1 MGNNVR
7 EEIMDLDLNSDPSDP
22 SNGSVLGLGS
32 LLNELET
39 AHGRIEERI
48 IQLEAVTSRARQ
60 RQRWRQG
67 QSNTQMVNVSLEPTV
82 SSVPSEVRLLS
93 GECSINSQVR
103 TIENVKTGKRGSS
116 HLIAK
121 ALGIHTDT
129 KRAGAGGG
137 EFFDCNICLDM
148 ARDPVLTCCG
158 HLFCW
163 SCFCQLPY
171 AYRNVKECP
180 ACNGEV
186 TDASIIPIY
195 GNGNSNDLQKLKSKE
210 SGLKVPPR
218 PLARR
223 IESVRQQLI
232 NRRPVSTPIEVRIQQ
247 FNSIVD
253 AARHQT
259 GSLDLGA
266 AVRSG
271 ELEVNDPLLH
281 ISRVLP
287 ASISSLSSALTS
299 AMDSA
304 ERLVGDLEAYINSDN
319 LRRNHQE
326 FSHADTDSVPLIS
339 ADVQA
344 GSQSLDMATEIDS
357 GVPPSA
363 SSVRTDVPT
372 NIVRLQS
379 ETRDTAMEVNLNA
392 PHSSSSRRRS
402 ASLRASDVDSGIC
415 RELRRRR
422 LR

>member
-1 MGNNVR
+1 MR
-7 EEIMDLDLNSDPSDP
+7 EEIMDLDLNLDPSDP

-48 IQLEAVTSRARQ
+48 RQLEAVTSRARQ

-163 SCFCQLPY
+163 SCFYQLPY
-171 AYRNVKECP
+171 AYCNVKECP

-339 ADVQA
+339 ANVQA

>member
-1 MGNNVR
+1 MR
-7 EEIMDLDLNSDPSDP
+7 EEIMDLDLNLDPSDP

-48 IQLEAVTSRARQ
+48 RQLEAVTSRARQ

-171 AYRNVKECP
+171 AYRNVKECS

-210 SGLKVPPR
+210 SCLKVPPR

>member
-1 MGNNVR
+1 MR
-7 EEIMDLDLNSDPSDP
+7 EEIMDLDLNLDPSDP

-48 IQLEAVTSRARQ
+48 RQLEAVTSRARQ

-195 GNGNSNDLQKLKSKE
+195 VNGNSNDLQKLKSKE
-210 SGLKVPPR
+210 SCLKVPPR

-223 IESVRQQLI
+223 IESVRQQLV

>member
-1 MGNNVR
+1 MR
-7 EEIMDLDLNSDPSDP
+7 EEIMDLDLNLDPSDP
-22 SNGSVLGLGS
+22 SHGSVLGLGS

-48 IQLEAVTSRARQ
+48 RQLEAVTSRARQ

-82 SSVPSEVRLLS
+82 SSVPSEVSLLS
-93 GECSINSQVR
+93 GECSINPQVR

-163 SCFCQLPY
+163 SCFYQLPY

-195 GNGNSNDLQKLKSKE
+195 GNGNSNDLRKLKSKE
-210 SGLKVPPR
+210 SCLKVPPR

-253 AARHQT
+253 AARHHT
-259 GSLDLGA
+259 GSLDLDA

-379 ETRDTAMEVNLNA
+379 ATRDTAMEVNLNA